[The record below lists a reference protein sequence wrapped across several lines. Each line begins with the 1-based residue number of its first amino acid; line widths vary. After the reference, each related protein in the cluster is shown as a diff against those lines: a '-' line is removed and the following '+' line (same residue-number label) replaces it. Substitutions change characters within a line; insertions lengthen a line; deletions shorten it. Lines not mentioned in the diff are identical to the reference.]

1 MSQRILIAILLV
13 AATVILLR
21 TVVKATG
28 WLSGGAVEGFTSS
41 KSHFPT
47 FWSVEGFSG
56 APRAMNTTTV
66 CPAGSTMYMFEG
78 AAYCC
83 DGRINRD
90 ATSLTSTCRPATSAP
105 GARPTFCAL
114 GPSRDGVPNCLEIH
128 AGQLAAEGEA
138 TCPPSLPNYVKG
150 PPGSATEKGR
160 CCAGPTNADS
170 TDCLSTTPG
179 TFCDAARA
187 ANEFAGGPTA
197 CEFQRA
203 KEMEGAACP
212 AGWGA
217 FTQPGQGSLTGL
229 TVFGCS
235 DNNQM
240 CYSAATTSR
249 LQELDYDTT
258 GMTVCQSS

>member
-13 AATVILLR
+13 AAIVILLR

-28 WLSGGAVEGFTSS
+28 WLSGGAVR
-41 KSHFPT
+41 
-47 FWSVEGFSG
+47 SVEGFG
-56 APRAMNTTTV
+56 PKAVNTTTV
-66 CPAGSTMYMFEG
+66 CPAGTTMYMFEG

-90 ATSLTSTCRPATSAP
+90 ATSLAGTCRPATSAP
-105 GARPTFCAL
+105 GARPIFCAL

-160 CCAGPTNADS
+160 CCAGPMNADR
-170 TDCLSTTPG
+170 TDCMSSTPG
-179 TFCDAARA
+179 SFCDAAHA
-187 ANEFAGGPTA
+187 ANEFAGGPTS

-203 KEMEGAACP
+203 KELEGASCP
-212 AGWGA
+212 TGWGA
-217 FTQPGQGSLTGL
+217 FTQPGQGALSGL

-240 CYSAATTSR
+240 CYSAATTAR
-249 LQELDYDTT
+249 LQELGYDTT
-258 GMTVCQSS
+258 GMTVCQSN